1 MHSMTGYGQARSQH
15 DGRPLMVEI
24 RAVNQRFLEI
34 KLNMPR
40 EYLPWEADLR
50 NVVQGQVARGKIDV
64 TIGRGGSNST
74 DADSVAVEPNVPL
87 ARAYVEAWRELQR
100 ALRLPGEVDLG
111 LLQGRTDLVR
121 VVERRPDASV
131 EIDLVRDVLARA
143 VQAFNRDRAREGR
156 ALGRDMLGRTRRLSQ
171 LRDRIARR
179 ADSLGPHLAA
189 RLRDRLATLL
199 EGKDVKED
207 RLAQE
212 VAFLADR
219 SDVTEELVRL
229 RSHLQSLRTLLHSRE
244 PIGKKLDFLL
254 QEVHREF
261 NTIASKSADLD
272 VTNLTIEARSEIEK
286 LKEQTQ
292 NVE

>member
-1 MHSMTGYGQARSQH
+1 MTGYGQARSPH
-15 DGRPLMVEI
+15 GSRPLTVEI

-50 NVVQGQVARGKIDV
+50 TRIQTQVARGKIDV
-64 TIGRGGSNST
+64 AIGRGSGNSS
-74 DADSVAVEPNVPL
+74 DPESVAVEPNVPL

-100 ALRLPGEVDLG
+100 ALRLPGDVDLG

-121 VVERRPDASV
+121 VVERRTDPGA
-131 EIDLVRDVLARA
+131 EIDLVRSVLERA
-143 VQAFNRDRAREGR
+143 VHAFNRDREREGR

-179 ADSLGPHLAA
+179 ATALGPQLAA
-189 RLRDRLATLL
+189 RLRDRLAALL
-199 EGKDVKED
+199 EGKDVQED
-207 RLAQE
+207 RVVQE
-212 VAFLADR
+212 VAFLVDR

-229 RSHLQSLRTLLHSRE
+229 RSHLQALRTLLHSRE